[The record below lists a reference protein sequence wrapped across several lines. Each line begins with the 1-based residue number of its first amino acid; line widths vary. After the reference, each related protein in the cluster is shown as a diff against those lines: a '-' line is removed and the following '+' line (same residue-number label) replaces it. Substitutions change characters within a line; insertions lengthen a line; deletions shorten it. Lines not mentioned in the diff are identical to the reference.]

1 MNKYVCIHGHFYQP
15 PRENPWLEYIEH
27 QAAAYPYHDWNE
39 KIAEECYTPNSAS
52 RLVNNRNKIVDIV
65 NNYASLSFNFGPTLI
80 SWLAERQP
88 DTYEK
93 IIEADRLSGEEFS
106 GHGSAI
112 AQAYN
117 HMILPL
123 ANGRDRRTQI
133 RWGIRDFQKR
143 FGRAP
148 EGMWLPETAVDMETL
163 GLLADEGIAFTIL
176 APRQA
181 AAVRRIGEDAWTDV
195 TGSTIDPKRAYRCFL
210 SGGKSIAL
218 FFYDGPA
225 SQSVGFDRL
234 LSNGRDFADR
244 LLGLFTDS
252 AEPQLVHIAN
262 DGETYGHHHV
272 YGDMSLAYCLR
283 SIREKTDVRLTN
295 YGEFLSQH
303 PPEHEV
309 SIIENSSWS
318 CVHGV
323 ERWKSDCGCSSLQH
337 PDWHQRWREPLR
349 NALDWLR
356 DAAAARFE
364 QAMAAFTAD
373 PWKARDDYIDVILD
387 RSPENVD
394 RFLSERLSRPVDER
408 EKITVLKLLEMQRH
422 ALLMYTSCGWFFD
435 DVSGIESTQVLK
447 YAARVA
453 QLHGETSGRDV
464 EGELL
469 RRLEGVPTNVTRFA
483 NGRGI
488 YESFVKPSSVDMLR
502 VCAHFAMSSLF
513 REYGEGAKVYC
524 FRADRVETDTAA
536 AAGKRKYLIGRAE
549 LRSEITCEKM
559 RTAFTAVYRGDN
571 NLSCGTGAFAD
582 EESYQA
588 MRKETLEA
596 FAADDAPRLVRL
608 LAAYYGDNQFSLTHL
623 FQHEQQTVYREIFAE
638 AITSME
644 AHSRQIYAQY
654 YPLLKSQ
661 KRSSFM
667 FPKILA
673 ANIEFVINRD
683 ILNLLKAETPDTKA
697 LNRIA
702 NEIKDWS
709 FEIDRA
715 IIGFT
720 ANHALTE
727 LLARLLDNPADRGLL
742 ATIRSLLVSFKR
754 LDLQLH
760 LWRSQNAFFTLMQR
774 IIDERNSGNAGKD
787 FPADAEWSGLVNKLA
802 AQLYIGVRL

>member
-1 MNKYVCIHGHFYQP
+1 MGRRICIHGHFYQP
-15 PRENPWLEYIEH
+15 PRENPWLEYVEH
-27 QAAAYPYHDWNE
+27 QASAYPYHDWNE

-52 RLVNNRNKIVDIV
+52 RLVNDKNKIIDIV
-65 NNYASLSFNFGPTLI
+65 NNYASMSFNFGPTLL
-80 SWLAERQP
+80 SWLEERRP
-88 DTYEK
+88 DTYDK
-93 IIEADRLSGEEFS
+93 ILEADRLSREEFS

-123 ANGRDRRTQI
+123 SNGRDRRTQI

-148 EGMWLPETAVDMETL
+148 EGMWLPETAVDLETL
-163 GLLADEGIAFTIL
+163 GLLAEAGISFTIL

-181 AAVRRIGEDAWTDV
+181 EAVRRIGGEEWTGVSD
-195 TGSTIDPKRAYRCFL
+195 STIDPRRAYRCAL
-210 SGGKSIAL
+210 AGGKSIAL

-234 LSNGRDFADR
+234 LSNGRSFADR
-244 LLGLFTDS
+244 LLGLFNGGD
-252 AEPQLVHIAN
+252 EPQLVHVAN
-262 DGETYGHHHV
+262 DGESYGHHHV

-283 SIREKTDVRLTN
+283 YIRGKPDVRLTN
-295 YGEFLSQH
+295 YGEFLSKH
-303 PPEHEV
+303 PPEYEV
-309 SIIENSSWS
+309 RIVENSSWS

-337 PDWHQRWREPLR
+337 PGWHQRWREPLR

-364 QAMAAFTAD
+364 QGMAPFTAD
-373 PWKARDDYIDVILD
+373 PWEARDGYIDVVLD
-387 RSPENVD
+387 RSPGNVD
-394 RFLSERLSRPVDER
+394 RFLRERLSRPVEER
-408 EKITVLKLLEMQRH
+408 EKIAVLKLLEMQRH

-453 QLHGETSGRDV
+453 QLYRETSGEDV

-469 RRLEGVPTNVTRFA
+469 RRLEGVPTNVARFG

-488 YESFVKPSSVDMLR
+488 YELFVKPASVDMLR

-513 REYGEGAKVYC
+513 EAYGEGAKVYC
-524 FRADRVETDTAA
+524 FRADRVETNAA
-536 AAGKRKYLIGRAE
+536 ATGKRKYLTGRAV
-549 LRSEITCEKM
+549 LRSEITYEKM
-559 RTAFTAVYRGDN
+559 RTVFTVIYLGDH
-571 NLSCGTGAFAD
+571 NLSCGTGAFPG
-582 EESYQA
+582 EEAYEA
-588 MRKETLEA
+588 MKKETLEA
-596 FAADDAPRLVRL
+596 FAADDVPRSIRL
-608 LAAYYGDNQFSLTHL
+608 LAAYYGDNQFSLAHL

-661 KRSSFM
+661 KSSSFM

-683 ILNLLKAETPDTKA
+683 ILNLLKADVPDTKA
-697 LNRIA
+697 LDRIA

-720 ANHALTE
+720 ANHSLTD
-727 LLARLLDNPADRGLL
+727 LLAKLLDNPADRNLL
-742 ATIRSLLVSFKR
+742 ATVRSLLVAFKR
-754 LDLQLH
+754 LDLELN
-760 LWRSQNAFFTLMQR
+760 LWRSQNTFFTLMKR
-774 IIDERNSGNAGKD
+774 AIEERSSGNGGTL
-787 FPADAEWSGLVNKLA
+787 FPTDEEWSGLVNKIA